1 MSERLQG
8 KHAILTGAAGGIGL
22 TVAAAYLAQGA
33 RCTVA
38 DLGGQPTP
46 ELAAL
51 MAHHPD
57 TLVYVPTDV
66 RRMQSID
73 ALMVAAQARFGPVT
87 TLFNNAAIF
96 DMAPLLQSDEAMY
109 DKLFAVNVKGAF
121 FVMQKA
127 LAHMV
132 DSGVSGGSV
141 INMASQAGRRG

>member
-1 MSERLQG
+1 MSERLKG

-66 RRMQSID
+66 CRMESID
-73 ALMVAAQARFGPVT
+73 ALLVRHRHASDRSPRCST
-87 TLFNNAAIF
+87 TPQFLTW
-96 DMAPLLQSDEAMY
+96 LRCC
-109 DKLFAVNVKGAF
+109 
-121 FVMQKA
+121 KA
-127 LAHMV
+127 T
-132 DSGVSGGSV
+132 
-141 INMASQAGRRG
+141 RRCTTSCSR